1 LFADTLQDFGSRP
14 ALIDEDGVIL
24 SYSDLAE
31 RADALAAQLGPERR
45 LTLVEAGN
53 DVDSIVAYLAALR
66 GRHPVIVTSGPAS
79 RDVLDN
85 FHPTVL
91 GHEHHPPAAPTAAED
106 LHPDLAVL
114 LSTSGTTGSAK
125 LVRLSRENMESNAR
139 SIVTYLDIRPD
150 DRAITTL
157 PLGYSYGLSV
167 LNSHLAAGAALIL
180 TDRSVVDDAFWA
192 LVERHGATSMAG
204 VPYTYELLETR
215 NFRDTAHPTLRTLTQ
230 AGGRLAP
237 DRVAAY
243 AAWARENGKC
253 FFTMY
258 GQTEASPRMA
268 YLPPELAEQ
277 YPDCIGRPVPGGSI
291 RIDPETHELIYAGPN
306 VMMGYA
312 TKIEELALGAGPAE
326 LHTGDI
332 GEEVAPDLFRITGRL
347 ARFSKIAGLRI
358 SLDEIERILAE
369 AGHQALVA
377 GNDHTIAVGVIA
389 PTKVEDAVTVL
400 RNHGAVPD
408 WAFVAVPLETAPRLS
423 SGKPDYG
430 AILAAGLASQA
441 AAAATQADEGFA
453 TIFERIMMRAGVSGD
468 DSFSSLAG
476 DSLSYIQITMAI
488 ESRLGELPG
497 HWEQL
502 TVSQLDE
509 LANAARSKPRGRAI
523 TFLPTEIIIR
533 LGAIGAILASHL
545 GPDLGGRSLQGGAI
559 VLLMTAGFNLNNFQR
574 DHLLS
579 DRRWSLIKLFF
590 LRLWI
595 PVYITVGV
603 SVLLRN
609 SMQIGWPTLLMV
621 GNFFAEPRGPLVV
634 LWFIEVL
641 FQCTLGMVLLFCIP
655 AVRRFARHDRWI
667 FALALLAFAVA
678 VKFAFAPITEDY
690 APNVHGLLRRPD
702 AYFAT
707 YVVGWLAAESTT
719 TLRRLLCLALIMGT
733 VLLDHGLTN
742 SHTVGMAM
750 AAPLLL
756 FVPRVP
762 VWRPIATALA
772 FVAGATFYIY
782 LTHQAVIHVFYF
794 NLHLRNLPLVF
805 GVSVAVGIGASAGWN
820 WVMRTAVQLYHR
832 RLAPMLG

>member
-1 LFADTLQDFGSRP
+1 MFADTLQEFGSRP
-14 ALIDEDGVIL
+14 ALIDEDGVAL
-24 SYSDLAE
+24 TYSDLAE
-31 RADALAAQLGPERR
+31 RADALAARLGPERR
-45 LTLVEAGN
+45 LTLVEAEN
-53 DVDSIVAYLAALR
+53 DVDSVVAYLAALR
-66 GRHPVIVTSGPAS
+66 GRHPVIVTSGQAS

-91 GHEHHPPAAPTAAED
+91 GHDHHRLEAPAAAGS

-125 LVRLSRENMESNAR
+125 LVRLSRENIDSNAR
-139 SIVTYLDIRPD
+139 SIATYLNIQPD

-180 TDRSVVDDAFWA
+180 TDRSVVDDAFWD

-215 NFRDTAHPTLRTLTQ
+215 NFRDGDHPTLRTLTQ

-243 AAWARENGKC
+243 GAWARAHGKR
-253 FFTMY
+253 FYTMY
-258 GQTEASPRMA
+258 GQTEASPRIA
-268 YLPPELAEQ
+268 YLPPELTEQ
-277 YPDCIGRPVPGGSI
+277 YPDCIGRPIPGGAI

-312 TKIEELALGAGPAE
+312 TKVEELALGAGPAE

-332 GEEVAPDLFRITGRL
+332 AEEVAPDLFRITGRL

-358 SLDEIERILAE
+358 SLDEIERILAQ
-369 AGHQALVA
+369 AGHPALVA
-377 GNDHTIAVGVIA
+377 GNDHVIA
-389 PTKVEDAVTVL
+389 IGVVAPEKVEDVVTVL
-400 RNHGAVPD
+400 RNHGSVPD
-408 WAFVAVPLETAPRLS
+408 WAYVAVPLDEAPRLP

-430 AILAAGLASQA
+430 AILAAGAAAQA
-441 AAAATQADEGFA
+441 AAAATQANEGFA
-453 TIFERIMMRAGVSGD
+453 AIFERIMMRAGVSGD

-502 TVSQLDE
+502 TVSQLDQ
-509 LANAARSKPRGRAI
+509 LAEAARSKPRGRAI
-523 TFLPTEIIIR
+523 SSLPTEIIIR

-545 GPDLGGRSLQGGAI
+545 GPDLGGRSLQGGAL

-574 DHLLS
+574 DHLLG
-579 DRRWSLIKLFF
+579 DRRWSLIKLFI

-595 PVYITVGV
+595 PVYITIAV
-603 SVLLRN
+603 SVLFRN

-621 GNFFAEPRGPLVV
+621 GNFFAEARGPLVV

-641 FQCTLGMVLLFCIP
+641 FQCTLGMVLLFSIP
-655 AVRRFARHDRWI
+655 AVRRFARHDRWA
-667 FALALLAFAVA
+667 FALALFAFAMVI
-678 VKFAFAPITEDY
+678 KFAFAHITEDY

-707 YVVGWLAAESTT
+707 FVLGWMAAESTT
-719 TLRRLLCLALIMGT
+719 NARRLLCLALAMAVVI
-733 VLLDHGLTN
+733 LDKGLTD
-742 SHTVGMAM
+742 SHTVAMAV

-756 FVPRVP
+756 FLPRVP
-762 VWRPIATALA
+762 VWRPVATALA

-805 GVSVAVGIGASAGWN
+805 VVSVAVGIAASAGWN
-820 WVMRTAVQLYHR
+820 WVMRTTVHLYHR
-832 RLAPMLG
+832 RLAPMFG